1 MKAWRLLAAAIIVVA
16 AVPARADAPV
26 QPLESYSGS
35 ADYKTYCAS
44 CHGDSAKG
52 DGVNA
57 KMLKKPPADLTLLTK
72 RNENVFPEE
81 KLYKTIDGRQR
92 EGVHTGHRHTGD
104 QKTKCSPSRAPVRGP
119 NTAARIRRL
128 VSTETK
134 SRRSRP

>member
-26 QPLESYSGS
+26 QPQSYSGS

-92 EGVHTGHRHTGD
+92 EGVHTGTD
-104 QKTKCSPSRAPVRGP
+104 MPVWGEVFAKSSASEGAE
-119 NTAARIRRL
+119 NAAARIRAL
-128 VSTETK
+128 VNYLKTVQAK
-134 SRRSRP
+134 